1 MENKLSQNGEK
12 LSQMYSQYLQRLNML
27 HHLVLSGLRD
37 RLVFSQ
43 TKSNML
49 FRNIDNPMLL
59 FFIYSFD
66 LHGSQFLFK

>member
-49 FRNIDNPMLL
+49 F
-59 FFIYSFD
+59 
-66 LHGSQFLFK
+66 